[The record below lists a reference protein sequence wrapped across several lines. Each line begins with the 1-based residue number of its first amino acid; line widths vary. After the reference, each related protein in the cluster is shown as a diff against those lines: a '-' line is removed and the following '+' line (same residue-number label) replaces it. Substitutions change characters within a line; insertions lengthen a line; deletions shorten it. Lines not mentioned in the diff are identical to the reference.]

1 VSRILVVTDDT
12 SLQRLLQLAIGEDR
26 HEILIVSFGSD
37 AFRRWSVERADL
49 VILDANVAGVD
60 AFELVVRM
68 RASELPGEHTPL
80 IMLGGG
86 GPQLKVQGLRS
97 GADDYLAMPIH
108 PVELVAR
115 VRRLLA
121 RFARRPEGAV
131 GHRGPG
137 RAQVLALYGAK
148 GGVGATT
155 IAINLAIA
163 LHKVQRRRVVLVD
176 ADLQFGDHRVFLDL
190 GTDKRSILDAVIAPA
205 IDTELLRS
213 VVVRH
218 ESGIDLLLAPTSPE
232 TAEHVSVEHHHMAQI
247 VEVLRTIYDYVVVD
261 LDMRLDDH
269 ALDVIA
275 AAERLVV
282 VMNADLSCIKNVRL
296 VLETL
301 AQLDVPN
308 ERIELLLNR
317 SNAYTGITPRS
328 LEAVL
333 KRPIAYQVVN
343 DYRAAITA
351 LNSGEPFMHARS
363 DAPVS
368 RSVVELAR
376 AIDRTPMEPRP
387 SALGLLLPATV
398 PS

>member
-1 VSRILVVTDDT
+1 MSSRILVVTDDT
-12 SLQRLLQLAIGEDR
+12 SLQRLLQNALSGDG

-49 VILDANVAGVD
+49 VILDANVGGVD

-68 RASELPGEHTPL
+68 RASELPTEHTPL
-80 IMLGGG
+80 VMVGGA

-108 PVELVAR
+108 PAELVAR
-115 VRRLLA
+115 VRRLLS
-121 RFARRPEGAV
+121 RFARKPDVAGQRA
-131 GHRGPG
+131 PG

-148 GGVGATT
+148 GGVGTT
-155 IAINLAIA
+155 TLAINLAIA
-163 LHKVQRRRVVLVD
+163 LHKVQRRRVALVD

-205 IDTELLRS
+205 IDAELLRS

-282 VMNADLSCIKNVRL
+282 IMNADLSCIKNVRL

-301 AQLDVPN
+301 AQLGVPDH
-308 ERIELLLNR
+308 RIELLLNR
-317 SNAYTGITPRS
+317 SNAYTGITAKS

-333 KRPIAYQVVN
+333 KWPIAYQVVN
-343 DYRAAITA
+343 DYRSAITA

-387 SALGLLLPATV
+387 STMAPLLAAGTT
-398 PS
+398 S